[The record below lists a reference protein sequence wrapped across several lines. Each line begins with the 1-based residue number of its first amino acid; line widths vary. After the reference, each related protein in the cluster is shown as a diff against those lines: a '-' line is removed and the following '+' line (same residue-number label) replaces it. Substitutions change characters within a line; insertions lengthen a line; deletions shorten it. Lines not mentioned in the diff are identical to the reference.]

1 MEMVWKIKE
10 KEKWQLNVVL
20 RGRVE
25 VLGLNEICMSGQ
37 GASECR
43 KGNQNGMWEGMI
55 DGTVWTRLDKSY
67 KGKSKAVVTKYG
79 PLMGNLS

>member
-1 MEMVWKIKE
+1 
-10 KEKWQLNVVL
+10 
-20 RGRVE
+20 
-25 VLGLNEICMSGQ
+25 
-37 GASECR
+37 
-43 KGNQNGMWEGMI
+43 MWEGMI